1 MIFRVDF
8 DKWVL
13 TLLPSFL
20 RCGVMFALCR
30 AAIAPIRT
38 LYGQFGEARKSH
50 LFALTHNG
58 QVCYLRAALNEAFGT
73 TGFDIIDYDDGRGDW
88 LFAKSEDLQEQLYA
102 VDERLCYSDTAEG
115 NPTRPVPILYDETRL
130 NLAQNSFIVQVPSDI
145 YATQLDK
152 VRGIVEQYRPLSK
165 KPIYTPIN

>member
-20 RCGVMFALCR
+20 RRSVMFALCR
-30 AAIAPIRT
+30 ATIAPIRT
-38 LYGQFGEARKSH
+38 LYGRFGEARKAH

-58 QVCYLRAALNEAFGT
+58 QVCYLLAALNDAFDT

-88 LFAKSEDLQEQLYA
+88 LFAKSEDLQDQLYA
-102 VDERLCYSDTAEG
+102 VDEQLYDPAEAE
-115 NPTRPVPILYDETRL
+115 NPTHSVPLLYDETRL
-130 NLAQNSFIVQVPSDI
+130 NLAQNSFIVQVPSSI

-165 KPIYTPIN
+165 TPIYAPIN

>member
-13 TLLPSFL
+13 MLLPSFL
-20 RCGVMFALCR
+20 RRSVMFALCR

-38 LYGQFGEARKSH
+38 LYEQFGEARKAH

-58 QVCYLRAALNEAFGT
+58 QVCYLRAALNEAFDT

-88 LFAKSEDLQEQLYA
+88 LFAKSEDLQDQLYA
-102 VDERLCYSDTAEG
+102 VDERLYNPAEEN
-115 NPTRPVPILYDETRL
+115 NPTHPVPLLYDETRL
-130 NLAQNSFIVQVPSDI
+130 NLAQNSFIVQVPSSI

-165 KPIYTPIN
+165 TPIYAPIN

>member
-20 RCGVMFALCR
+20 RRRVMFALCR

-38 LYGQFGEARKSH
+38 LYGRFGKARRAH

-58 QVCYLRAALNEAFGT
+58 QVCYLRAALNEAFDT

-102 VDERLCYSDTAEG
+102 VDERLYDPAEAE
-115 NPTRPVPILYDETRL
+115 NPTKSVSILCDETRL
-130 NLAQNSFIVQVPSDI
+130 NLAQNSFIVQVPGGI
-145 YATQLDK
+145 HATQLDK

-165 KPIYTPIN
+165 TPIYTPIN

>member
-20 RCGVMFALCR
+20 RHSVMFALCR

-38 LYGQFGEARKSH
+38 LYGRFGEARKAH
-50 LFALTHNG
+50 LFSLTHNG
-58 QVCYLRAALNEAFGT
+58 QVCYLRAALNEAFDT

-88 LFAKSEDLQEQLYA
+88 LFAKSEDLQDQLYA
-102 VDERLCYSDTAEG
+102 VDERLYDPAEED
-115 NPTRPVPILYDETRL
+115 NPTHPVPLLYDETRL
-130 NLAQNSFIVQVPSDI
+130 NLAQNCFIVQVPSSI

-165 KPIYTPIN
+165 TPIYAPIN

>member
-20 RCGVMFALCR
+20 RRSVMFALCR

-38 LYGQFGEARKSH
+38 LYRRFGEARKAH

-58 QVCYLRAALNEAFGT
+58 QVCYLRAALNEAFDT
-73 TGFDIIDYDDGRGDW
+73 TRFDIVDYDDGRGDW

-102 VDERLCYSDTAEG
+102 VDEQLNDPPTAE

-130 NLAQNSFIVQVPSDI
+130 NLAQNSFIVQVPSNI

-165 KPIYTPIN
+165 HPIYTPIN

>member
-20 RCGVMFALCR
+20 RRSVMFALCR

-38 LYGQFGEARKSH
+38 LYGRFGEARKAH

-58 QVCYLRAALNEAFGT
+58 QVCYLRAALNEAFDT

-88 LFAKSEDLQEQLYA
+88 LFAKSEDLQDQLYA
-102 VDERLCYSDTAEG
+102 VDERLYDPAEED
-115 NPTRPVPILYDETRL
+115 NPTRPVPLLYDETRL
-130 NLAQNSFIVQVPSDI
+130 NLAQNSFIVQVPSSI

-165 KPIYTPIN
+165 TPIYAPIN

>member
-8 DKWVL
+8 DKWLL

-20 RCGVMFALCR
+20 RRSVMFALCR

-38 LYGQFGEARKSH
+38 LYGRFGEARKAH
-50 LFALTHNG
+50 LFSLTHNG
-58 QVCYLRAALNEAFGT
+58 QVCYLRAALNEAFDT

-88 LFAKSEDLQEQLYA
+88 LFAKSEDLQDQLYA
-102 VDERLCYSDTAEG
+102 VDERLYDPAEED
-115 NPTRPVPILYDETRL
+115 NPTHPVPLLYDETRL
-130 NLAQNSFIVQVPSDI
+130 NLAQNCFIVQVPSSI

-165 KPIYTPIN
+165 TPIYAPIN